1 MKVPMD
7 PPVHFAPGDE
17 PYVGRRPLY
26 VFDVLIKS
34 ALELSA
40 KIALQT
46 KQAPMSALQRTAA
59 QIVPQGLNI
68 ALGIRE
74 LIRQGYLFSALV
86 LVRSLV
92 ERAAIISYIYQRPDL
107 PLWERGWNHGE
118 RPSLAKMLAE
128 TRPSKDIEGARK
140 VCETLN
146 HLVHGDPYAAEFNL
160 VVLGENAWGYA
171 VGRVLTGPEL
181 CDFVSDQS
189 ISWLTLLASVA
200 SGCFPGAGGAS
211 RDDTSLQPRPASD

>member
-1 MKVPMD
+1 MNVPMES
-7 PPVHFAPGDE
+7 PVHFTPGDE
-17 PYVGRRPLY
+17 PYIGRRWLY

-34 ALELSA
+34 ALELSS

-46 KQAPMSALQRTAA
+46 RLAPMSPLQRAAA

-68 ALGIRE
+68 ALSIRE

-92 ERAAIISYIYQRPDL
+92 ERAAIISYLYQRPDAL

-128 TRPSKDIEGARK
+128 THPSKDIEGARK

-146 HLVHGDPYAAEFNL
+146 HVVHGDPYAAEFNL
-160 VVLGENAWGYA
+160 VALGEDAWGYS
-171 VGRVLTGPEL
+171 VGRVLSNPEL
-181 CDFVSDQS
+181 CDFVCDQS
-189 ISWLTLLASVA
+189 ISWLTVLASIA
-200 SGCFPGAGGAS
+200 SGCFPSAGGAS
-211 RDDTSLQPRPASD
+211 RANASL